1 MVIIHCYTEDQQA
14 EAFHHPL
21 CAPGSDATT
30 LAPDGPLATS
40 FFHGAYTWAAWYLRF
55 MVRER
60 ALLSLEEAVKRMT
73 SAPAERVGLRD
84 RGVLRVGAFADV
96 AVLDSA
102 SVRESGTTFEP
113 NRLATGVR
121 HVLVN
126 GRPAL
131 TDGAPTGQRAG
142 MVLRR

>member
-14 EAFHHPL
+14 EAFLHPL
-21 CAPGSDATT
+21 CTPGSDATT
-30 LAPDGPLATS
+30 LAPDGPLAGS

-60 ALLSLEEAVKRMT
+60 ALLSLEAAVRRLT
-73 SAPAERVGLRD
+73 SDPAERVGLRD

-96 AVLDSA
+96 AVLDA
-102 SVRESGTTFEP
+102 DSVSESGTTFEP

-126 GRPAL
+126 GVPTLADGAL
-131 TDGAPTGQRAG
+131 TGRRAG
-142 MVLRR
+142 QVLRR